1 MPDENKTNGYC
12 AIFICVSC
20 SSFPFFCP
28 VIESPDGLVA
38 IEPSTIIAE
47 HNSDVTFTCRTN
59 SGPIG
64 AHTFMW
70 NDTFES
76 SKTQ

>member
-1 MPDENKTNGYC
+1 MKIKRMAT
-12 AIFICVSC
+12 V
-20 SSFPFFCP
+20 PFLYAFHAPPFP